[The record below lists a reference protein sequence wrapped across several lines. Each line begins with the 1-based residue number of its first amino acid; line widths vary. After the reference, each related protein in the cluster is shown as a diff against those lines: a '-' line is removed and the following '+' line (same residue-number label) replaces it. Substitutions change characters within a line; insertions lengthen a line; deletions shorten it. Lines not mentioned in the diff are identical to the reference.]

1 MLVFFTFTVSG
12 EDWQVRINASGDSKT
27 SFIPPICQILVPTLS
42 GLGVQATTEEVCNFA
57 ELC

>member
-1 MLVFFTFTVSG
+1 MEMTRLG
-12 EDWQVRINASGDSKT
+12 EMSENQRERTSKT
-27 SFIPPICQILVPTLS
+27 RSSRRLCQILVPTLS